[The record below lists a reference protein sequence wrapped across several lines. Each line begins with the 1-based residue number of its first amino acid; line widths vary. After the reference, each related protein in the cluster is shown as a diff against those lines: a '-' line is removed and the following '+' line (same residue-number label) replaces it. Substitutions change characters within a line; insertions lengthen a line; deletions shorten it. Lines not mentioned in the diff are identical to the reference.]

1 MKNKF
6 ENTFFHNIDQ
16 MNLELNIANY
26 LNKFEDGELYLED
39 TENEIIIIE
48 NGYVKS
54 IKVHQKQGAG
64 LRGIIGNS
72 IYYSSCDGLPE
83 GFEKNLYAK
92 ISKFASKKE
101 MAANTTAHNNKEHN
115 LYPST
120 PDNSRIKEKIAK
132 LLLAEKFLRKHPN
145 IINSSITLAIEH
157 KNVGILPK
165 NGILITDF
173 RPLIRINISVTLQ
186 KGEKVETGISGFG
199 GRDKLEKFLNEQE
212 LIKEASNALNQAEI
226 NLEAQEIKAGN
237 MEVVLGSGWPGIL
250 LHEAIGHGL
259 EGDFIYKKSS
269 VFTEMLGK
277 RVAAKGVNVVDDGTI
292 ANRRGSL
299 NFDDEG
305 NPTRKNTLI
314 EDGVLVG
321 LMHDKISAKNLGTNP
336 TGNGR
341 REDYSYPPMPR
352 MTNTYMEN
360 GQFSKEEIIAN
371 IKNGIYA
378 KEFGGG
384 QVDITSGQFV
394 FSCTL
399 AYKVQNGKI
408 VHPIKGVTLIG
419 EGHKALLGISMVGSN
434 MELDKGIG
442 TCGKNSQGVPVG
454 VGQPTIKIDSLNVG
468 GTKI

>member
-1 MKNKF
+1 MSNEVKNNF
-6 ENTFFHNIDQ
+6 LHNIDKRV
-16 MNLELNIANY
+16 LETNVANY
-26 LNKFEDGELYLED
+26 LSKFEDGELYLED
-39 TENEIIIIE
+39 TENEIIVIE

-54 IKVHQKQGAG
+54 IKIHQKQGAG
-64 LRGIIGNS
+64 LRGIIENS
-72 IYYSSCDGLPE
+72 VYYSSCDGLLE
-83 GFEKNLYAK
+83 GFEKKLYKK
-92 ISKFASKKE
+92 IEKFESKIPKSQASNPNEQK
-101 MAANTTAHNNKEHN
+101 NNF
-115 LYPST
+115 YPSNQE
-120 PDNSRIKEKIAK
+120 NSNIQEKITK
-132 LLLAEKFLRKHPN
+132 LLLAEQFIRKHAGV
-145 IINSSITLAIEH
+145 INSSVSLAIEH
-157 KNVGILPK
+157 KNVGIIPK
-165 NGILITDF
+165 DGSLMTDF

-186 KGEKVETGISGFG
+186 KNKKIETGVSGFG
-199 GRDKLEKFLNEQE
+199 GRDKLENFLNKEA
-212 LIKEASNALNQAEI
+212 LIKAASNAINQAET
-226 NLEAQEIKAGN
+226 NLEAEEIKAGS
-237 MEVVLGSGWPGIL
+237 MEVALGNGWPGIL

-277 RVAAKGVNVVDDGTI
+277 RVAAKGINVVDNGTI
-292 ANRRGSL
+292 QNRRGSL

-305 NPTRKNTLI
+305 NSTSKNVLI
-314 EDGVLVG
+314 EDGILVG
-321 LMHDKISAKNLGTNP
+321 FMHDKISAKNLGVKP

-341 REDYSYPPMPR
+341 REDYSCPPMPR

-360 GQFSKEEIIAN
+360 GTFSEEEIIAS

-408 VHPIKGVTLIG
+408 LHPIKGVTLIG

-434 MELDKGIG
+434 MELDSGIG

-454 VGQPTIKIDSLNVG
+454 VGQPTVKLDSLSVG